1 MVRIVCN
8 KFRASSLF
16 AAAPKLIKGLPVHA
30 IKVAEPSRSLPKVAK
45 SVAFKRVLGNATSAT
60 RAVPNVE
67 KVFTRAAF

>member
-30 IKVAEPSRSLPKVAK
+30 IKIAEPTVSVTKVAK
-45 SVAFKRVLGNATSAT
+45 SVAFKRTIAHATSAT

-67 KVFTRAAF
+67 KAFTRAAF